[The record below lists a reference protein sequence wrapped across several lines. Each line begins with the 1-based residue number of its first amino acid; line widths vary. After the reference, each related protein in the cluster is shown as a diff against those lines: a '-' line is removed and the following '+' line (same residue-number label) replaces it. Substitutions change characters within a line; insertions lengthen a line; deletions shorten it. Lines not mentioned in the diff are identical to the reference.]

1 MDVEAN
7 RRQAGETPGAEW
19 PTAFD
24 ETTPA
29 DRAGWEASLA
39 GEAQETVGPEA
50 AAPQDGEDH
59 STGPPTDPDDLA
71 VPK

>member
-1 MDVEAN
+1 MDGEADQQQE
-7 RRQAGETPGAEW
+7 RGGSGTEW

-39 GEAQETVGPEA
+39 GEVQESVGREA
-50 AAPQDGEDH
+50 A
-59 STGPPTDPDDLA
+59 
-71 VPK
+71 